1 MIQRER
7 IRRYFDY
14 ELRVGRRFDRVAH
27 RRPLSDNKPFRERE
41 VARALDHEFG
51 RGDDVINFRSTG
63 ASQRRLPA
71 APKLSQLSDV
81 NLVLRRRP

>member
-1 MIQRER
+1 
-7 IRRYFDY
+7 
-14 ELRVGRRFDRVAH
+14 
-27 RRPLSDNKPFRERE
+27 